1 MNAVTGPIGLYIHI
15 PFCQTKCSYCNFNTY
30 ARLDS
35 LVPAYVDALCTEI
48 NLWGERLGNPEV
60 RTVFFGGGTPSW
72 VPSDRLEQVLEQAK
86 RAFRFQ
92 EGAECSAEVNPGDVS
107 RESVARWMQMG
118 LDRIS
123 MGLQSFDDTLLALL
137 TRRHTAAQ
145 AIEAYHTLRDGGYQ
159 NVSFDLIYGL
169 PRQSLDTWRRTLDT
183 ALALDP
189 AHISMYALTVEEGT
203 PLWTEVEKGA
213 VDRPDPDLAA
223 DMYEAAEA
231 VFGSAGYR
239 HYEISNWAKPGFEC
253 RHNLVYW
260 QNEPFLGVGPGAHSY
275 MNKKRFWNV
284 RSPSDYVRRLTQ
296 GHDPALGVPAVEG
309 GEPVDPAHELSETL
323 ILALRLDGGADLPAL
338 EARFGHPAVGPHI
351 RTLEDLMRSGLV
363 TRDGP
368 TYCLT
373 ARGRLLSNEVFVR
386 LLPE

>member
-35 LVPAYVDALCTEI
+35 LVPAYVDALCAEI
-48 NLWGERLGNPEV
+48 SLWGERLGNPEV

-72 VPSDRLEQVLEQAK
+72 IPSERLEQVLGQAK

-107 RESVARWMQMG
+107 PESVARWMRMG

-123 MGLQSFDDTLLALL
+123 MGLQSFDDALLALL

-145 AIEAYHTLRDGGYQ
+145 AIEAYHTLRDGGYR

-169 PRQSLDTWRRTLDT
+169 PRQSLDAWRRTLDT

-203 PLWTEVEKGA
+203 PLWTEVENGA

-231 VFGSAGYR
+231 AFGSAGYR

-260 QNEPFLGVGPGAHSY
+260 RNEPFLGVGPGAHSY

-284 RSPSDYVRRLTQ
+284 RSPSDYVRRLTRD
-296 GHDPALGVPAVEG
+296 HDPAMGAPAVEG

-338 EARFGHPAVGPHI
+338 EARFGHPAVAPHV
-351 RTLEDLMRSGLV
+351 RTLEDLVRGGLV
-363 TRDGP
+363 TRAGP
-368 TYCLT
+368 AYCLT

-386 LLPE
+386 LLPG